1 MHNFNFS
8 LSPKGNKRLSQI
20 FLVMKLTT
28 LGIFLCIM
36 QVSAASFAQRITL
49 NAKNIS
55 YEKLF
60 KSIEQQSGYTFV
72 YDPDLLRILPN
83 INVEI
88 SEASIT
94 AVMNKFLLN
103 KPLDYT
109 IVDNTIVIRLKEN
122 PGVVT
127 QALQTYL
134 LCTVVDRQGQPM
146 PGVTVKVKGKNSA
159 WITDER
165 GQFQAVLLNTAD
177 VIIQFSFI
185 GYLTQEIPAS
195 KLVIEQIPG
204 GKLKSPVVITM
215 KEDIGKLD
223 EIQVIGYGQTSRR
236 LNTGDQTT
244 VTSKEI
250 QNYPVGNVLS
260 VLQGTVPGMIVTQ
273 GTGQAGSSYKVL
285 IRGQNGIGTSS
296 DPLYIIDGIPYSGG
310 GYTSQK
316 GSFLSPNNQVY
327 DALSFINPL
336 DIESVNVLKDAD
348 ATAIYGSRGANGVI
362 LITTKKGKAGNMT
375 IDAKVDRGTS
385 TTVTVPQFLNTQQYL
400 QMRREGMKN
409 DNQTTP
415 GVTDYD
421 NNGTWDTTRYT
432 NWPKLFLS
440 GKGSVTNAQVSV
452 SGGNNSASYL
462 VSGNYRDVANVQQLV
477 GGNDRTA
484 SVHFNFSAASNNN
497 RFTISLT
504 GGYTYDINNIP
515 SYDLTSYANLA
526 PDAPALFNADGTLNH
541 ENNTF
546 INPLYQRNLL
556 AKTTVSNLTSSMT
569 LSYLIVKGLKLQA
582 TAGYNKQSLNEFLGT
597 PLSAYPPLYTNPI
610 YGLKGSSYF
619 TYDNK
624 SFWSLEPQLNY
635 NAQISRGTLDITAGA
650 SLQKQLYEAML
661 LQSNGYNSDLLLSNI
676 AGGTGISA
684 YGSGYNAY
692 PYKYSAF
699 FGRAN
704 YNWDNKYLLNVSGR
718 YDGSSKFGQDRQF
731 HLFYAAGAAWL
742 FSSEELVKKALP
754 FLSFGKLRASY
765 GETGND
771 QIPPYS
777 YLENYSVN
785 TAYQGIPS
793 LLPTNLPNPYLS
805 WETTKKLNFGLEL
818 QFFKGRIGIE
828 GNYFINRT
836 DNTLAGTPLSSTTG
850 FTSITQNIAAKVQ
863 NKGFDITLNTA
874 NIQGP
879 DFNWSSSFTF
889 SRQRNKLLSYPN
901 ATPAITLLLNNA
913 VGTGSAFVNRYAG
926 VDPQTGLYQ
935 YLDRNGNIV
944 FAPANDGSD
953 RIKVINTSPD
963 YFGSMSNTF
972 SYKGFSLNVL
982 FRGIKQVG
990 KSAFGQVL
998 TSSIIVPG
1006 YSGVNFPVA
1015 VLDHWQK
1022 PGDITTYGKYGST
1035 FGTTFSNKATMF
1047 STDAYYG
1054 DASYIR
1060 LQNASLGYQLP
1071 KQVLN
1076 KMHVKNLKVYVLGEN
1091 LATISRY
1098 GFVDPETQSYM
1109 RMPPLRTITFGLQA
1123 TL

>member
-1 MHNFNFS
+1 MNFIVTS
-8 LSPKGNKRLSQI
+8 AAMPRVWMPRKLL
-20 FLVMKLTT
+20 LVMKLTT
-28 LGIFLCIM
+28 FLLIIALV
-36 QVSAASFAQRITL
+36 QASAKGYSQKISL
-49 NAKNIS
+49 NETGAPLTKVFS
-55 YEKLF
+55 
-60 KSIEQQSGYTFV
+60 SIKQQTGYTFLYTDENLESKKITV
-72 YDPDLLRILPN
+72 HVKNAN
-83 INVEI
+83 ID
-88 SEASIT
+88 EALKACFQNLSI
-94 AVMNKFLLN
+94 
-103 KPLDYT
+103 DYK
-109 IVDNTIVIRLKEN
+109 IVDKNIFLKVKEQPVVVNSNVAAPPVVIQGK
-122 PGVVT
+122 
-127 QALQTYL
+127 
-134 LCTVVDRQGQPM
+134 VVDEKDQPL
-146 PGVTVKVKGKNSA
+146 PGVTIRVKGNNGA
-159 WITDER
+159 WTSNQDGKFAMAINTPD
-165 GQFQAVLLNTAD
+165 AVL
-177 VIIQFSFI
+177 QFSFI
-185 GYLTQEIPAS
+185 GYLTQDIPVS
-195 KLVIEQIPG
+195 Q
-204 GKLKSPVVITM
+204 LKSPVVITL

-223 EIQVIGYGQTSRR
+223 EVQVIGYGQTSRR

-244 VTSKEI
+244 VTAKEI
-250 QNYPVGNVLS
+250 QNYPVGNVLT
-260 VLQGTVPGMIVTQ
+260 VLQGTVPGMIITQ
-273 GTGQAGSSYKVL
+273 STGQAGSSYKVL
-285 IRGQNGIGTSS
+285 IRGQNGLNTNS

-316 GSFLSPNNQVY
+316 GSYLSPNNQVY

-336 DIESVNVLKDAD
+336 DIESINVLKDAD

-362 LITTKKGKAGNMT
+362 LITTKKGKAGGMK

-385 TTVTVPQFLNTQQYL
+385 TTVSAPQLLNTQQYL

-415 GVTDYD
+415 GFTDYD

-440 GKGSVTNAQVSV
+440 GKGGVTNAQVSI
-452 SGGNNSASYL
+452 SGGNNNASYL
-462 VSGNYRDVANVQQLV
+462 VSGNYRNVANVQQLV

-484 SVHFNFSAASNNN
+484 NVHFNFNAASDNN

-504 GGYTYDINNIP
+504 GGYNYDINNIP
-515 SYDLTSYANLA
+515 SYDLSTYANLA

-597 PLSAYPPLYTNPI
+597 PVSAYPPLYSNPI

-624 SFWSLEPQLNY
+624 SFWNLEPQLSY
-635 NAQISRGTLDITAGA
+635 NAQISKGTLDITGGA
-650 SLQKQLYEAML
+650 SLQKQFYEAML
-661 LQSNGYNSDLLLSNI
+661 LQANGYNSDLLLGNI
-676 AGGTGISA
+676 AAGTSIAA
-684 YGSGYNAY
+684 YGAGYNAY
-692 PYKYSAF
+692 PYKYNAL

-742 FSSEELVKKALP
+742 FSSEELIKKALP

-771 QIPPYS
+771 QILPYL
-777 YLENYSVN
+777 YLENFRTSSTV
-785 TAYQGIPS
+785 YQGIPS

-805 WETTKKLNFGLEL
+805 WETTRKLNFGLEL

-836 DNTLAGTPLSSTTG
+836 DNTLAGTPLSTTTG
-850 FTSITQNIAAKVQ
+850 FTFIQQNIAAKVQ
-863 NKGFDITLNTA
+863 NKGIDITLNTA
-874 NIQGP
+874 NIQGR
-879 DFNWSSSFTF
+879 DFTWSSSFTF

-901 ATPAITLLLNNA
+901 ATPAITRLLNSA
-913 VGTGSAFVNRYAG
+913 VGSVFVNRYVG

-944 FAPANDGSD
+944 SAPANDGTD
-953 RIKVINTSPD
+953 RVKVINTSPD

-990 KSAFGQVL
+990 NSAFGQVL
-998 TSSIIVPG
+998 TSGSIIPG
-1006 YSGVNFPVA
+1006 YPGINYPVA
-1015 VLDHWQK
+1015 VLDHWKK
-1022 PGDITTYGKYGST
+1022 PGDVATFGRYGST
-1035 FGTTFSNKATMF
+1035 FGTTYFNASPMF
-1047 STDAYYG
+1047 TTDAYYG

-1071 KQVLN
+1071 KEVLT
-1076 KMHVKNLKVYVLGEN
+1076 KLHVKNLKVYVLGEN

-1098 GFVDPETQSYM
+1098 GFLDPETQSFN